1 MNLADRDSKIDVLR
15 GIAVLGILLIH
26 TQNAWYL
33 GVGGDLLA
41 DEPLHLRDHWLGILS
56 ISVIF
61 GILGMNLFF
70 YLSRFCIH
78 LWRLRRKNSSG
89 EFEKLK
95 S

>member
-41 DEPLHLRDHWLGILS
+41 DERLRLRDHWLGILS
-56 ISVIF
+56 IPFTF
-61 GILGMNLFF
+61 GFLGLNLFF
-70 YLSRFCIH
+70 VLSGFCIH
-78 LWRLRRKNSSG
+78 LWMLRRKNLSG
-89 EFEKLK
+89 EFEKVE